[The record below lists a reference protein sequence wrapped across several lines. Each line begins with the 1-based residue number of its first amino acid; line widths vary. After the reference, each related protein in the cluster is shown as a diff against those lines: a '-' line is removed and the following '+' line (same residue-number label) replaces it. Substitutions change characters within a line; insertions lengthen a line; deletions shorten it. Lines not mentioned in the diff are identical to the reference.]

1 MSDMLRITGLVS
13 GMDTDAT
20 VKKLIQTEQYKVDRA
35 QQDKQYLEWQKED
48 YREISNM
55 LRTFQETYFDILNPE
70 TNFLSASTFNMFS
83 AAATIAGE
91 STSAVSI
98 KTTSSSTAGSFT
110 IDSVAQL
117 ATKDIYK
124 SGSEVLG
131 KLTSTTMNG
140 VGAINGAI
148 NTDNTLNFNLDG
160 VVKTIELDDSN
171 YSDFNDLASDLTTKL
186 QEAYTNVDI
195 TVNVVNTDQIEF
207 TIYESGSVIDEE
219 PGHTL
224 SIEAG
229 NSALLTQLG
238 LEANQS
244 NTVNVTSTLEEVFGI
259 ATDQSLTINDVEFT
273 FDKDTK
279 VSEMLNQINSSS
291 ANVTIS
297 FDSFTDIFT
306 MESTKEGTDSVIT
319 VEDTSGLL
327 ETFKLQGVDSDYT
340 AAQNAE
346 FTVNGTV
353 TTRSSNSFT
362 VNGTDVILNEIPSG
376 AVTVNVESDPT
387 DVKDMIVK
395 FVSEYNKI
403 IETLTDKTGER
414 RDRDY
419 LPLTDEQKSGMSDDQ
434 IEQWEEQA
442 RKGTMYGDT
451 AVNSITS
458 SLRSVLYESIDGL
471 GITLYDIGITTSVDY
486 KSGGQLSIDEDKLDA
501 ALAERP
507 NEVIE
512 LFTKE
517 SEISYASYTDRSTR
531 NSENGIAARIN
542 DILQDNIRLTRDDGG
557 NKGYLIEKA
566 GFGVDDTSSD
576 LYQKIRDMDSRID
589 DLLEMLSV
597 KEENYYNDF
606 ARMESAM
613 SAYSSQSAWLAQQ
626 LGG

>member
-1 MSDMLRITGLVS
+1 
-13 GMDTDAT
+13 
-20 VKKLIQTEQYKVDRA
+20 
-35 QQDKQYLEWQKED
+35 
-48 YREISNM
+48 
-55 LRTFQETYFDILNPE
+55 
-70 TNFLSASTFNMFS
+70 
-83 AAATIAGE
+83 
-91 STSAVSI
+91 
-98 KTTSSSTAGSFT
+98 
-110 IDSVAQL
+110 
-117 ATKDIYK
+117 
-124 SGSEVLG
+124 
-131 KLTSTTMNG
+131 
-140 VGAINGAI
+140 
-148 NTDNTLNFNLDG
+148 
-160 VVKTIELDDSN
+160 
-171 YSDFNDLASDLTTKL
+171 
-186 QEAYTNVDI
+186 
-195 TVNVVNTDQIEF
+195 
-207 TIYESGSVIDEE
+207 
-219 PGHTL
+219 
-224 SIEAG
+224 
-229 NSALLTQLG
+229 
-238 LEANQS
+238 
-244 NTVNVTSTLEEVFGI
+244 
-259 ATDQSLTINDVEFT
+259 
-273 FDKDTK
+273 
-279 VSEMLNQINSSS
+279 
-291 ANVTIS
+291 
-297 FDSFTDIFT
+297 
-306 MESTKEGTDSVIT
+306 
-319 VEDTSGLL
+319 
-327 ETFKLQGVDSDYT
+327 
-340 AAQNAE
+340 
-346 FTVNGTV
+346 
-353 TTRSSNSFT
+353 
-362 VNGTDVILNEIPSG
+362 LNEIPSG